1 MNRIDSLD
9 WQRGLLA
16 CAIMA
21 YHLTVWQLYQP
32 DSASL
37 LGRLGLYAVSMFFI
51 LSGLSMALVYNR
63 FICSF
68 RSSLKFFIRR
78 IFRIWPLLW
87 LAVAFSAGSKIATG
101 MPLDWTVVL
110 SNLSTAFAFTN
121 PSGYMNTGAWSLGN
135 EMVYY
140 AMTPLII
147 HAYNKRLLYGNTLTG
162 LACLVGVVFAT
173 RILTP
178 DQTLHVQWSQYIN
191 PFNNLFLY
199 CAGIA
204 LFYNAGEWRCSRRAN
219 VLCLAVALGLFVFYP
234 IHGDQIHI
242 VTGVGRLVFCCA
254 SLLLV
259 LAFYKNTFSLPVIAS
274 ARLTELG
281 LVTYGVYLLHPL
293 VYSSLLVVSKKLEAQ
308 PSPSTLI
315 GSTVVLTL
323 ILAAT
328 AFNLLEEPLIRL
340 GKRLT
345 SGPAVKHAGTGIS
358 ADGKTPQK
366 TD

>member
-16 CAIMA
+16 CAVMA

-32 DSASL
+32 DAASL

-51 LSGLSMALVYNR
+51 LSGLSMALVYHR
-63 FICSF
+63 FICSL
-68 RSSLKFFIRR
+68 RSSLNFFIRR

-87 LAVAFSAGSKIATG
+87 LAVALSAGSKIATG
-101 MPLDWTVVL
+101 TPLDWTVVL
-110 SNLSTAFAFTN
+110 SNLSTAFAFVN

-140 AMTPLII
+140 AFTPLII
-147 HAYNKRLLYGNTLTG
+147 HAYNKRLAYGNALTA
-162 LACLVGVVFAT
+162 LTCVVGAVFAT

-178 DQTLHVQWSQYIN
+178 DQTLHVQWSLYIN
-191 PFNNLFLY
+191 PFNNFFLY
-199 CAGIA
+199 CAGVA
-204 LFYNAGEWRCSRRAN
+204 LFYNAGQWRCSRRAN
-219 VLCLAVALGLFVFYP
+219 VLCLAVSLALFLFYP
-234 IHGDQIHI
+234 IEGNQIHI

-254 SLLLV
+254 SFLLV
-259 LAFYKNTFSLPVIAS
+259 LAFYKNTFSLPVAVS

-281 LVTYGVYLLHPL
+281 AITYGVYLLHPL
-293 VYSSLLVVSKKLEAQ
+293 VYSTLIVVSKKLTAQ
-308 PSPSTLI
+308 PSATALI
-315 GSTVVLTL
+315 VSTVVLTL
-323 ILAAT
+323 MFAGAAFILV
-328 AFNLLEEPLIRL
+328 EEPLIRL

-345 SGPAVKHAGTGIS
+345 PGPAAKRTGADVAG
-358 ADGKTPQK
+358 AGKTPLE